1 MRGPDV
7 VAAAQA
13 GDTQAKALMT
23 LLGRRL
29 GVGIANAINTF
40 DPEVV
45 VIGGGVATAG
55 DLLLGPARE
64 SARRLVVPGVGEATE
79 IRLARYGADAGVRGA
94 ALLADHE
101 LDADD
106 PATVPALRSAARHG
120 PIGGRGRCEEMA
132 KTDAGPPLAF
142 SPLREQYA
150 ASAFRPAGS
159 FVRRSCPASG

>member
-13 GDTQAKALMT
+13 GDAQAQALVT
-23 LLGRRL
+23 LLGERL

-55 DLLLGPARE
+55 ELLLGPARE
-64 SARRLVVPGVGEATE
+64 SARRFVVPGIGEATE
-79 IRLARYGADAGVRGA
+79 IRFANHGAEAGVRGA

-101 LDADD
+101 LGAADA
-106 PATVPALRSAARHG
+106 R
-120 PIGGRGRCEEMA
+120 
-132 KTDAGPPLAF
+132 
-142 SPLREQYA
+142 
-150 ASAFRPAGS
+150 
-159 FVRRSCPASG
+159 